1 VTLPYERE
9 DTRCNIP
16 RVLARAGEC
25 AHARVH
31 FGACV
36 SGRVACCVL
45 RACMCACA
53 CVPAQSADTRPTTPQ
68 RRLRTSLYKVVTRI
82 ERSTL
87 SQALEKWSVRSHLF
101 ARLRRVVKGV
111 IL

>member
-1 VTLPYERE
+1 MNVRIL
-9 DTRCNIP
+9 DVISLGCL
-16 RVLARAGEC
+16 RV
-25 AHARVH
+25 RVNVRMH
-31 FGACV
+31 VCIFVRVCQDVLRVAYCVRACV
-36 SGRVACCVL
+36 RV
-45 RACMCACA
+45 R
-53 CVPAQSADTRPTTPQ
+53 VPAQSADTRPTTPQ